1 MVKTESMST
10 VKIDEVY
17 AMGGDTMGK
26 DPSKIK
32 RYNVE
37 LNLGCAEDIEKV
49 ASMAINTLKQGDK
62 GKDDRS
68 KKISNEEVKKS

>member
-1 MVKTESMST
+1 
-10 VKIDEVY
+10 
-17 AMGGDTMGK
+17 MGK